1 MALSEVIQ
9 PNKVRLPWSL
19 RGKVEVGPLQLVGQ
33 NALGLPYVQGQIRN
47 RSSRPLHLKIVVRVL
62 NEQRQPI
69 FAGSPGILEV
79 FDLDAQQRAAFDR
92 YVGGI
97 RNRTEQMRQDTD
109 PLMSAAWEELAKPQ
123 PDMSRVER
131 LFDEAAEKRRAIQ
144 HDTTSQTVE
153 LLAALSPAQRAKFV
167 ATMREWRAAWR
178 QRAGSR

>member
-1 MALSEVIQ
+1 MSVVTAGRTDAGPRHSRLWVALLAV
-9 PNKVRLPWSL
+9 SL
-19 RGKVEVGPLQLVGQ
+19 
-33 NALGLPYVQGQIRN
+33 
-47 RSSRPLHLKIVVRVL
+47 VL
-62 NEQRQPI
+62 NLCFVAGAVWSRLHPPAARQDL
-69 FAGSPGILEV
+69 AERYRQMAAEL
-79 FDLDAQQRAAFDR
+79 DLDAQQRAAFDR

>member
-1 MALSEVIQ
+1 MGAELD
-9 PNKVRLPWSL
+9 
-19 RGKVEVGPLQLVGQ
+19 
-33 NALGLPYVQGQIRN
+33 
-47 RSSRPLHLKIVVRVL
+47 
-62 NEQRQPI
+62 
-69 FAGSPGILEV
+69 LE
-79 FDLDAQQRAAFDR
+79 AQQRAAFDR

-167 ATMREWRAAWR
+167 ATMREWRAAR
-178 QRAGSR
+178 GRPPGRPRSPGVRPHFFPHSPAPGPPGPGAE

>member
-1 MALSEVIQ
+1 MSTATAGTRAPTRSPRRHLLITLVVISVALNLFFIAGALWTWLQAPSGRAAPDQRYEQMAAE
-9 PNKVRLPWSL
+9 
-19 RGKVEVGPLQLVGQ
+19 
-33 NALGLPYVQGQIRN
+33 
-47 RSSRPLHLKIVVRVL
+47 LK
-62 NEQRQPI
+62 
-69 FAGSPGILEV
+69 
-79 FDLDAQQRAAFDR
+79 LDAQQRPAFDR

-153 LLAALSPAQRAKFV
+153 LLAALSAAQRAKFV

-178 QRAGSR
+178 QRAGGR